1 MVELDK
7 HLDRLKDVYIGSD
20 DDEKNKIIQI
30 VQKLST
36 DTQGADE
43 LLSTV
48 EGIGSDARFSNR
60 KTLLHDIAML
70 KNEAMLLFFH
80 NNQIAALKELYGMD
94 MAQEIILDKAIKLK
108 NIISDAEV
116 KIYNINMQKFALLV
130 KKKSLFDKYFSIL
143 KYSIFNNID
152 DYTYESEDG
161 ITVMSDY
168 TVGIAYGQSDI
179 FNHAN
184 IALQKAIISKEKYHI
199 FKSDEDSIEDSK
211 EALERLN
218 VYKKALYDGNI
229 IPYFQPIIEVSNDR
243 VLKYEALAR
252 IVTDDGS
259 IVTPDKFLTSAMED
273 RTFEFFTRQ
282 IMQKVFN
289 IYSKTHVEI
298 SMNLT
303 YENINSP
310 EMISYIKN
318 RLDKYGGERM
328 TFEIVETE
336 EIQDYN
342 VLNNFI
348 SMVKEYGVKVSIDDF
363 GSGYSNFTNLIRLNI
378 DFIKID
384 GSLIEELLIDGK
396 VRHMVEGI
404 IQYSKNIDVKTIAEF
419 VSSKEIS
426 DEVKRIGVDYVQGYH
441 HGKPKA
447 PQYYGLV

>member
-30 VQKLST
+30 VQRLST

-229 IPYFQPIIEVSNDR
+229 IPHFQPIIDVSNDR